1 MEERYIRNLGALT
14 ESECECLRKK
24 KVFIAG
30 CGGLGG
36 YILEMLL
43 RIGVGSIVAADGDTF
58 ERSNFN
64 RQILAELPFL
74 GKSKAMSAE
83 QRARRVNPNVEFTAI
98 PQFLDQDNVR
108 IMISGSDVVMDAL
121 DNISSR
127 KILSKACTEL
137 NIPMIHGAIC
147 GWTAQA
153 AISLPGDG
161 LLDLLYPEHAELS
174 SKSSLSFTPPYCAAM
189 QMALCVKLL
198 CGRKVEPGKVYFA
211 DLLDMDFETLF

>member
-24 KVFIAG
+24 KVFVAG

-108 IMISGSDVVMDAL
+108 NMISGSDVVMDAL